1 MASATGDFSA
11 VAVVASKV
19 DDKVTQNSQVVN
31 EVEKSGEL
39 LSKFAQSKENLATRR
54 NLKAHIDRLLSTQRP
69 FCVDRWY
76 VLAKSEM
83 KMLKNSVWQNSTSCI
98 AHRLHMKTVSTSLEI
113 NLGTYRLTY
122 WRVRWRVCR
131 CNDS

>member
-1 MASATGDFSA
+1 VVASATGDFSA

-54 NLKAHIDRLLSTQRP
+54 NLKANIDRLLSTQRP
-69 FCVDRWY
+69 FCVDRW
-76 VLAKSEM
+76 
-83 KMLKNSVWQNSTSCI
+83 
-98 AHRLHMKTVSTSLEI
+98 
-113 NLGTYRLTY
+113 
-122 WRVRWRVCR
+122 
-131 CNDS
+131 